1 MTRRFVIRRSSG
13 IAFGFA
19 TRAALL
25 LGLALAVGCGA
36 ALAAGA
42 AVATHPAA
50 ASGGAAEPVSGAS
63 RAVCNPNPC
72 RRGPTPGSS
81 PHGDF
86 TVQADNGA
94 GSVVD
99 RYYSVYR
106 PSGLTNSP
114 TNKAPAVLVFGRAAS
129 CGPSEISRLFNESQL
144 QPVADANR
152 FIVVYMASQTA
163 GGRLCAWH
171 HRAIDLPPTPSDA
184 LDDEPY
190 VTAVIHDILVK
201 QNVDPARIY
210 ATGASSGGAMVQA
223 IACDPANSVLLRGIA
238 ALSEYLPVG
247 VSSGQPVGEPRCS
260 STNRNLF
267 VQIQGGTADPN
278 VPYNGI
284 CLPSHCVSSFAST
297 VAFWQRHLGCS
308 APVTTRFGSPQA
320 VNVKTTFTRCA
331 FGTNGVE
338 GITVQNG
345 LHSYAGLND
354 STNGAANT
362 DGFVPGDAMWAF
374 FSGGLSSSGPSTP
387 TAGAAKLSLVQ
398 VRGRGTSRVVRI
410 RVTVGGASTIAASLR
425 KGSYVFVA
433 RTARAA
439 RTGGTSLALRVPV
452 KVRAG
457 SYSLRVDVRR
467 AAGGSTTLVRTVK
480 LPR

>member
-1 MTRRFVIRRSSG
+1 MSPSHDSSLRHPPVQRHRVRL
-13 IAFGFA
+13 A

-25 LGLALAVGCGA
+25 LGLAVAVGCGA

-50 ASGGAAEPVSGAS
+50 ASGGAADPVSGAS
-63 RAVCNPNPC
+63 RAVCTPNPC
-72 RRGPTPGSS
+72 SLAPVPGSS

-86 TVQADNGA
+86 TVRADNGA
-94 GSVVD
+94 GSVID

-114 TNKAPAVLVFGRAAS
+114 TNKAPAVLVFGRSVFVRPKRDLAALQRVANY
-129 CGPSEISRLFNESQL
+129 SRLPTPTASSSSTW
-144 QPVADANR
+144 R
-152 FIVVYMASQTA
+152 SQTA
-163 GGRLCAWH
+163 GG
-171 HRAIDLPPTPSDA
+171 HRYVPGTTARSTFLHPSDA

-190 VTAVIHDILVK
+190 VHAVIHDILDK

-210 ATGASSGGAMVQA
+210 LTGASSGGAMVQA

-308 APVTTRFGSPQA
+308 APVTTRFGSPQ
-320 VNVKTTFTRCA
+320 
-331 FGTNGVE
+331 
-338 GITVQNG
+338 Q
-345 LHSYAGLND
+345 
-354 STNGAANT
+354 
-362 DGFVPGDAMWAF
+362 
-374 FSGGLSSSGPSTP
+374 
-387 TAGAAKLSLVQ
+387 
-398 VRGRGTSRVVRI
+398 
-410 RVTVGGASTIAASLR
+410 
-425 KGSYVFVA
+425 
-433 RTARAA
+433 
-439 RTGGTSLALRVPV
+439 
-452 KVRAG
+452 
-457 SYSLRVDVRR
+457 
-467 AAGGSTTLVRTVK
+467 
-480 LPR
+480 